1 MNLGKLIFRV
11 QTDPAGVIEA
21 DPRPDPVL
29 IIHVGAPVE
38 IGCERGGQSHFGLNL
53 HGDVDV
59 IPPGTASRWV
69 LKKEDS
75 ALIIRVPHELMV
87 EAAAGMNMD
96 PDEAVLVNRFK
107 VRDPEIEHLGW
118 ALKAEF
124 EREHKSGQLFVDS
137 IGMALACRLLRA
149 HSSIAPQNGKTP
161 SGAMAPF
168 KLRRLL
174 GYIEENLGSDLSLE
188 AIAAVSGLSISH
200 CQRAFRTAV
209 GLSIHQYVIQ
219 RRVERAKSLL
229 LNEKLSVGEIALAV
243 GFSHQSHLAH
253 HMRRLLGVSPLSVR
267 SDS

>member
-1 MNLGKLIFRV
+1 MNLGKLIVRV

-29 IIHVGAPVE
+29 IIHVGSPVE
-38 IGCERGGQSHFGLNL
+38 IGCERGGQSHFGLNV
-53 HGDVDV
+53 HGDVDI

-69 LKKEDS
+69 LKKEDN
-75 ALIIRVPHELMV
+75 ALIIRVPHQLMMD
-87 EAAAGMNMD
+87 AAAGLNIN
-96 PDEAVLVNRFK
+96 PAEAVLLNRFK

-118 ALKAEF
+118 ALKAEL
-124 EREHKSGQLFVDS
+124 ERDHKSGQLFADS

-149 HSSIAPQNGKTP
+149 HSAIAPQDGKTQA
-161 SGAMAPF
+161 GAMVPF
-168 KLRRLL
+168 KLRRVL
-174 GYIEENLGSDLSLE
+174 GYIEDNLSNDLSLE

-200 CQRAFRTAV
+200 CQRAFRNAV
-209 GLSIHQYVIQ
+209 GLSVHQYVIQ

-253 HMRRLLGVSPLSVR
+253 HMRRLLGVSPLNVR